1 VSNFKIRVFVAASTA
16 AIPLFAFPVVAQQA
30 SSQQTAT
37 ATPPESTGLAEIVVT
52 AERKEE
58 NILSVPL
65 SVQALG
71 GDQLNNESIQS
82 FTNLGLTVPGFSAS
96 SGSGFTEIYMRG
108 IGNGVVSGADP
119 SVATFIDDV
128 PRIWGSSND
137 SLLNVERVEV
147 LKGAQGGLYGRNATG
162 GVINVITRK
171 PTTDGFSGD
180 ALIDYGEDATFRA
193 AGFVNLPVN
202 DNIAFNLSY
211 ERDSHNAYISN
222 NVPNDPYTPAMF
234 PAMTSIGTAAQTAAF
249 LNSTVFHRPA
259 DQRDFWATDDKML
272 VKMGDQFKI
281 TFAGDFSNKADTV
294 GNANVKLRPA
304 FTQGVDQFLLSEFG
318 IPANLPPGFEQSGG
332 GKFAVSE
339 GDNLTNQIREY
350 GGSATMVWNAP
361 GVDLTSITAY
371 RRDETYFVAGVF
383 GSTAPV
389 ISAIINNSRHFWYQ
403 ELRGSSTWDGPLHL
417 IGGATF
423 LYSDFEGTSNID
435 SLVNYRQPA
444 FIAPPAAVVGD
455 GVHNWS
461 TYLQA
466 SYDLPY
472 DLNLTASGRYVHEA
486 NDALFLKPTETGIST
501 TEHKFLPSA
510 TLSYKLDDGT
520 VYARYA
526 RGFKAGGINPSAA
539 PIYFPNPNEGSI
551 FGPELVDTYEIG
563 YRQGLLDH
571 RMQLTTSVFY
581 NRLQGGQ
588 FADSGQ
594 AAYAST
600 ITIAYVNGRLART
613 YGGEETF
620 SWRVLDPLTI
630 GVSGGLLSAKYLDTK
645 VVNNPVLANINLDG
659 QQMINAPKEQVAI
672 TADLDQPITD
682 KLDLV
687 GHFLES
693 YNSKVVFAYSAVPG
707 VLPDADGPAYFLTNL
722 RVGVET
728 HDHKYGLSVYANNLL
743 NRGYFVFGTTSSGT
757 TQLAWGD
764 PRVIGGEFTAKF

>member
-1 VSNFKIRVFVAASTA
+1 VAL
-16 AIPLFAFPVVAQQA
+16 PLLALPVVAQQA
-30 SSQQTAT
+30 SSQQAT
-37 ATPPESTGLAEIVVT
+37 NDTPAESGGLAEVVVT
-52 AERKEE
+52 AERREE

-65 SVQALG
+65 SVQAIG
-71 GDQLNNESIQS
+71 GDELNNVSIQS
-82 FTNLGLTVPGFSAS
+82 FTNLGLAVPGFSAAS
-96 SGSGFTEIYMRG
+96 ASGFTEIYMRG

-171 PTTDGFSGD
+171 PTTDAFSGN
-180 ALIDYGEDATFRA
+180 ALLDYGEFGTVRA
-193 AGFVNLPVN
+193 AGFVNIPVN

-211 ERDSHNAYISN
+211 ERDDHGAYISN

-234 PAMTSIGTAAQTAAF
+234 PAMTSVGTAAQTAAF

-272 VKMGDQFKI
+272 VKLGDKFRI

-294 GNANVKLRPA
+294 GNANVKLDPA
-304 FTQGVDQFLLSEFG
+304 FTQGVDQFLLGEFG
-318 IPANLPPGFEQSGG
+318 IPANLPPGFERSGG

-350 GGSATMVWNAP
+350 GGSATMVWNVP
-361 GVDLTSITAY
+361 GVDITSITAY
-371 RRDETYFVAGVF
+371 RRDETNFVAGVF

-389 ISAIINNSRHFWYQ
+389 ISALIGNSRHFWYQ
-403 ELRGSSTWDGPLHL
+403 EVRGASTWDGPLHL

-435 SLVNYRQPA
+435 SLVNYKDPPFA
-444 FIAPPAAVVGD
+444 APPTALVDD

-461 TYLQA
+461 VYLQA

-472 DLNLTASGRYVHEA
+472 NLNLTASGRYVHEA
-486 NDALFLKPTETGIST
+486 NAALFLKPTETGIST

-510 TLSYKLDDGT
+510 TLSYNLDDGT
-520 VYARYA
+520 VYGRYA

-539 PIYFPNPNEGSI
+539 PIYFPNPNDGSV

-563 YRQGLLDH
+563 YRQGLMDH
-571 RMQLTTSVFY
+571 RIQLTTALFY

-600 ITIAYVNGRLART
+600 ITIAYVNGQLART
-613 YGGEETF
+613 YGAEETF
-620 SWRVLDPLTI
+620 SWRILDPLTI
-630 GVSGGLLSAKYLDTK
+630 GLSAGLLSAKYEDTK
-645 VVNNPVLANINLDG
+645 VVNNPVLANIDLDG
-659 QQMINAPKEQVAI
+659 QQMLNAPKEQGAF
-672 TADLDQPITD
+672 TADLDQPLND
-682 KLDLV
+682 RFSLV
-687 GHFLES
+687 GHLLES
-693 YNSKVVFAYSAVPG
+693 YNAKVVYAYSAVPG
-707 VLPDADGPAYFLTNL
+707 VLPDATGPSYWLTNL
-722 RVGVET
+722 RLGIET
-728 HDHKYGLSVYANNLL
+728 HDHKYGVSIFANNLL
-743 NRGYFVFGTTSSGT
+743 NRGYYVWGTTSSGT

-764 PRVIGGEFTAKF
+764 PRIIGGEITAKF